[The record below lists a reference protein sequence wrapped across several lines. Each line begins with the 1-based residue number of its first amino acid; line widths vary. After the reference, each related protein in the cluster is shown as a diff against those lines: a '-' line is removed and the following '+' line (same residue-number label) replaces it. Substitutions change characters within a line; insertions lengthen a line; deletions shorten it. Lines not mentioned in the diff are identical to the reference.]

1 METEII
7 VGLVIAVIGLIGII
21 IKEYFANKRLKEE
34 LKIKEEEIIRKYQSK
49 QQEMAL
55 KQNRQIEIEKSKKDR
70 AAMGIV
76 KEFIKKL

>member
-76 KEFIKKL
+76 KEFIIKL